1 MISARTSLRLFS
13 VVLLALALSAFAA
26 PASDFSGTYTLGAA
40 AAAGKDVQ
48 LTIMLTVAN
57 NTSSSIGNATISL
70 HEPQAG
76 RVIYGQLAGSFSC
89 RRQQHSC
96 QRLVSRSAGPVR
108 VLAKRQQSGHE
119 RYVQRRT
126 RQSRSDIHSVLSTP
140 FGGNTHARPNF
151 HAS

>member
-1 MISARTSLRLFS
+1 MISARTSLRIS
-13 VVLLALALSAFAA
+13 AVLLLTLALSAFAA

-76 RVIYGQLAGSFSC
+76 RVIYGQLAGLSLAAGGSTHVSGSFRVPQGLYESW
-89 RRQQHSC
+89 QKGSSPAMSVTYSDAQ
-96 QRLVSRSAGPVR
+96 GNPV
-108 VLAKRQQSGHE
+108 QTFIQ
-119 RYVQRRT
+119 
-126 RQSRSDIHSVLSTP
+126 
-140 FGGNTHARPNF
+140 F
-151 HAS
+151 

>member
-1 MISARTSLRLFS
+1 MISARTSLRLLS

-26 PASDFSGTYTLGAA
+26 PASDFSGSYTLGAA

-76 RVIYGQLAGSFSC
+76 RIVYGQLAGLSLAAGKSTQVNGSFRVPQALYQSW
-89 RRQQHSC
+89 QKGSSPAMSVTYNDAH
-96 QRLVSRSAGPVR
+96 GNPVQ
-108 VLAKRQQSGHE
+108 AFIQ
-119 RYVQRRT
+119 
-126 RQSRSDIHSVLSTP
+126 
-140 FGGNTHARPNF
+140 F
-151 HAS
+151 